1 MAGNLLAT
9 VLEVRREGAP
19 NFYMYAVLEESGTGR
34 AVSALLPSEQD
45 LRLGQMVLVTAM
57 QAAGSNSVQRAFGLP
72 VLVMTKHS
80 VVVHVRRAL
89 QAPLVS
95 NISRWEAKE
104 ETKVLLI
111 GSTGYEQQLF
121 HQVGAVVRHYPLI
134 FRAYF

>member
-111 GSTGYEQQLF
+111 GSTGY
-121 HQVGAVVRHYPLI
+121 
-134 FRAYF
+134 